1 MTMEHDLQR
10 QPAARMRIDQC
21 TDSVCGARRCFL
33 RRRRLIRM
41 GNRAAR
47 VLGALLLLLL
57 LGLPVRA
64 GDLKVT
70 IEGVRSGSGTVMI
83 GLYDG
88 AEGFKIAIKHST
100 EAGLLNDK
108 SRLVGAAI
116 RATTGAQSIIFT
128 QLRPGRYAVIVFHDE
143 NDNGLLDENPWGVPT
158 EGYGFSNDAQGLLA
172 APSFDSAG
180 VMLDGAD
187 RDISISLIYP
197 RTAARGTVP
206 AIGPE

>member
-1 MTMEHDLQR
+1 
-10 QPAARMRIDQC
+10 
-21 TDSVCGARRCFL
+21 
-33 RRRRLIRM
+33 M